1 MEEIGVV
8 ISVEGPMANVLVE
21 RKSAC
26 DKCAAGT
33 CTLTREGAEIVALNN
48 ARAEVGQKVKVALKP
63 YTYLKG
69 SLLLYGL
76 PALSLI
82 AGAVLGKEYFST
94 WFEGMDPDAVSAIAA
109 FGFFALSFVV
119 VKLWSM
125 RAERKVKYTPVIEE
139 ILYKD

>member
-8 ISVEGPMANVLVE
+8 ISVEGPMAKVLVE

-33 CTLTREGAEIVALNN
+33 CTLTGGGAELEALND
-48 ARAEVGQKVKVALKP
+48 ARAEVGHKVKVALKP

-69 SLLLYGL
+69 SMMLYGL

-82 AGAVLGKEYFST
+82 VGAVLGKEYFSR
-94 WFEGMDPDAVSAIAA
+94 WFEGTDPDAVSAIAA
-109 FGFFALSFVV
+109 FGLFALSFII
-119 VKLWSM
+119 VKLWSG
-125 RAERKVKYTPVIEE
+125 RAEKKVKYTPVIEE
-139 ILYKD
+139 ILKEN

>member
-8 ISVEGPMANVLVE
+8 MSVEGPMAKVLVE

-33 CTLTREGAEIVALNN
+33 CTLTGGGAELEALNK

-69 SLLLYGL
+69 SFLLYGL

-82 AGAVLGKEYFST
+82 VGAVLGKEYFSK
-94 WFEGMDPDAVSAIAA
+94 WFDGTNPDTVSAIAA
-109 FGFFALSFVV
+109 FGLFALSFIV

-125 RAERKVKYTPVIEE
+125 RAEKKIKYTPVIEE
-139 ILYKD
+139 IL